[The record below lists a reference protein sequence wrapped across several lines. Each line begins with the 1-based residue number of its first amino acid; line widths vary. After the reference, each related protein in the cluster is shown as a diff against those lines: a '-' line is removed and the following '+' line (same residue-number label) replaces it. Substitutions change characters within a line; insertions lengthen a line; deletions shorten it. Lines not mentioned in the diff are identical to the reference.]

1 MAKIELLIPHILLWE
16 NGICK
21 KKGETTQE
29 AYERAKAKGVIT
41 IKGDSGGPTLCGVTL
56 ATFQDW
62 RRKRGMRRPTQA
74 DLAGLEYQEW
84 LAILKCMFW
93 DPCMGDRI
101 VNQSVANMIVDW
113 RWVNGNQAIRDAQT
127 AFTLVADGI
136 IGSKTLTVLN
146 AQPTKIVFMR
156 LKYAREA
163 AYRKII
169 ERNPSKIRFYDGWI
183 NRTNDI
189 KYEP

>member
-21 KKGETTQE
+21 KNGETTKE

-84 LAILKCMFW
+84 LEILKYQFW
-93 DPCMGDRI
+93 DPCKGDQI
-101 VNQSVANMIVDW
+101 NNQSVANMLIDW

-127 AFTLVADGI
+127 VFSLVADGI
-136 IGSKTLTVLN
+136 TGPKTLAALN
-146 AQPTKIVFMR
+146 AQPAETIFMR

-169 ERNPSKIRFYDGWI
+169 ERNPAKIRFYAGWI